1 MKLKFGF
8 KQKMII
14 LCCVPMVLLT
24 VISIM
29 LGLEQFK
36 NGMYKETKS
45 SLYSNVIAAQNLYSN
60 KGYGDYVMKSDGAVW
75 RGMNFNVSSETSVVD
90 SLKEKTGVDITFFY
104 QDTAVMTSIKNDDDQ
119 RWIGMTA
126 GDNIKKYTLEKGAE
140 LWYKNIEID
149 GQLCHAYIIPITQ
162 SSDGSVVGA
171 MMASQ
176 PVNGMESI
184 INRYVTISV
193 VVSFAIMIVVAV
205 VILLYIGNLT
215 KVLHDVRRV
224 LLKVSTGDLSDER
237 LINIKRSDEFGE
249 LAQGTEK
256 LRFKIEELLSETS
269 RGTTKLKDAVER
281 LNTTS
286 ERVIDAAD
294 KTGSNIEKINMSA
307 NSQKKE
313 TKGAESNVKKTNEAI
328 NLMIN
333 QIDDINALSNDMAE
347 YSKESQNIL
356 EQLLNRSR
364 NSQSTVKE
372 ISRQVNDTNESV
384 QSIKSVTEYIT
395 DIASET
401 SLLALN
407 ASIEAARAGEAG
419 KGFAVVAEQIQKLAE
434 QSNNSAEEIGKS
446 IGSLVEKTEGIV
458 NAMTTIQ
465 STLEEQEKSV
475 DNTKEIFDKLN
486 ASITSVNDKEKE
498 MQSNVAEMNQA
509 KEEMSYSIKEISNAA
524 VDSAAISEN
533 AESITREMTN
543 EINGLTTLMADL
555 TDVANKLNDNL
566 EMFLK

>member
-269 RGTTKLKDAVER
+269 KGTTKLKDAVER
-281 LNTTS
+281 LNITS

>member
-1 MKLKFGF
+1 MKLKFRF

-24 VISIM
+24 VISIV

-60 KGYGDYVMKSDGAVW
+60 KGYGDYAMKSDGAVW

-269 RGTTKLKDAVER
+269 KGTTKLKDAVER
-281 LNTTS
+281 LNITS